1 VRVLTIETRALGRR
15 RPLLPSW
22 QLPIPPEPREREEP
36 LTLRA
41 LITRIVAEEVAA
53 FRERQKDR
61 RFVRVLSERQLS
73 EGALAGRIDPAAHE
87 RVDKV
92 DANAAVATALIGF
105 EDGLYLVV
113 IDGKEHRDL
122 DEQVIVGPDTTV
134 TFLRLV
140 MLSGA

>member
-1 VRVLTIETRALGRR
+1 MVTIETRAVGSR

-22 QLPIPPEPREREEP
+22 KLPTPPEPSRREEP

-41 LITRIVAEEVAA
+41 LITRIVHEEVAA
-53 FRERQKDR
+53 FRQRQADR

-73 EGALAGRIDPAAHE
+73 EGALSGRIDPAAHAH
-87 RVDKV
+87 VDKV
-92 DANAAVATALIGF
+92 DAGAAVATALVGF

-122 DEQVIVGPDTTV
+122 DEQVFLGPDTVV

>member
-1 VRVLTIETRALGRR
+1 MVTIETRAVGRR

-22 QLPIPPEPREREEP
+22 QLPAPPEPSAREEP

-41 LITRIVAEEVAA
+41 LITRIVHEEVAA
-53 FRERQKDR
+53 FRQRQADR

-73 EGALAGRIDPAAHE
+73 EGALAGRIDPAAHDH
-87 RVDKV
+87 VDKV
-92 DANAAVATALIGF
+92 DAGAAIATALVGF

-113 IDGKEHRDL
+113 IDGTEHRDL
-122 DEQVIVGPDTTV
+122 DEQVVIGPDTVV

>member
-1 VRVLTIETRALGRR
+1 VVIIETRALGRR

-22 QLPIPPEPREREEP
+22 QLPTPPGPVAREEP

-41 LITRIVAEEVAA
+41 LITRIVQQEVAA
-53 FRERQKDR
+53 FRQRQADR

-87 RVDKV
+87 RVQQV
-92 DANAAVATALIGF
+92 DASAAVATALFGF

-122 DEQVIVGPDTTV
+122 NEQIVLGPDTVV

>member
-1 VRVLTIETRALGRR
+1 VVTIETRAVGRR

-22 QLPIPPEPREREEP
+22 QLPAPPEPAAREEP

-41 LITRIVAEEVAA
+41 LITRIVQQEVAA
-53 FRERQKDR
+53 FQQRQAHR
-61 RFVRVLSERQLS
+61 RFVRVLSERQIS
-73 EGALAGRIDPAAHE
+73 EGAVAGRVDPAA
-87 RVDKV
+87 RDLVDKV
-92 DANAAVATALIGF
+92 DAGAAVATALVGF

-122 DEQVIVGPDTTV
+122 DEQVILGADTVV

>member
-1 VRVLTIETRALGRR
+1 MVTIETRVLGRR

-22 QLPIPPEPREREEP
+22 QLPTPPDPAAREEP

-41 LITRIVAEEVAA
+41 LITRIVQQEVAA
-53 FRERQKDR
+53 FRQRQSDR
-61 RFVRVLSERQLS
+61 RFVRVLSVRELS

-87 RVDKV
+87 RVQPV
-92 DANAAVATALIGF
+92 DTGAAVATALIGF

-122 DEQVIVGPDTTV
+122 DEQVVLGADTVV

-140 MLSGA
+140 MLSGV

>member
-1 VRVLTIETRALGRR
+1 MVTIETRAVGRR

-22 QLPIPPEPREREEP
+22 QLPTPPEPAAREEP

-41 LITRIVAEEVAA
+41 LITRIVHEEVAA
-53 FRERQKDR
+53 FRQRQADR

-73 EGALAGRIDPAAHE
+73 EGALAGRIDPAAHDH
-87 RVDKV
+87 VDKV
-92 DANAAVATALIGF
+92 DAGAAVATALVGF

-122 DEQVIVGPDTTV
+122 DEQVFLGPDTVV

>member
-1 VRVLTIETRALGRR
+1 MVTIETRALGRR

-22 QLPIPPEPREREEP
+22 QLPTPPDPAARDEP

-41 LITRIVAEEVAA
+41 LITRIVQQEVAA
-53 FRERQKDR
+53 FRQRQADR

-73 EGALAGRIDPAAHE
+73 EGALAGRVDPATHDH
-87 RVDKV
+87 VDKV
-92 DANAAVATALIGF
+92 DEGAAVGTALIGF

-113 IDGKEHRDL
+113 IDGREHRDL
-122 DEQVIVGPDTTV
+122 DEQVILGPDTTV

>member
-1 VRVLTIETRALGRR
+1 VVTIETRAVGRR

-22 QLPIPPEPREREEP
+22 QLPTPPEPAAREEP

-41 LITRIVAEEVAA
+41 LITRIVHEEVAA
-53 FRERQKDR
+53 FRRRQADR

-73 EGALAGRIDPAAHE
+73 EGALAGRIDPAAHDHA
-87 RVDKV
+87 DKV
-92 DANAAVATALIGF
+92 DVAAAIATALVGF

-113 IDGKEHRDL
+113 IDGTEHRDL
-122 DEQVIVGPDTTV
+122 DAQVVLGPDTVV

>member
-1 VRVLTIETRALGRR
+1 MVTIETRAVGRR

-22 QLPIPPEPREREEP
+22 QLPTPPEPAAREEP

-41 LITRIVAEEVAA
+41 LITRIVHEEVAA
-53 FRERQKDR
+53 FRRRQADR

-73 EGALAGRIDPAAHE
+73 EGALAGRIDPAAHDHA
-87 RVDKV
+87 DKV
-92 DANAAVATALIGF
+92 DAAAAIATALVGF

-113 IDGKEHRDL
+113 IDGTEHRDL
-122 DEQVIVGPDTTV
+122 DAQVVLGPDTVV

>member
-1 VRVLTIETRALGRR
+1 MTIETRAVGRR

-22 QLPIPPEPREREEP
+22 QLPTPPEPAAREEP

-41 LITRIVAEEVAA
+41 LITRIVHEEVAA
-53 FRERQKDR
+53 FRQRQADR
-61 RFVRVLSERQLS
+61 RFVRVLSEHQLS
-73 EGALAGRIDPAAHE
+73 EGALAGRIDPAAHGN
-87 RVDKV
+87 VDKI
-92 DANAAVATALIGF
+92 DAGAAVATALVGF

-113 IDGKEHRDL
+113 IDGTEHRDL
-122 DEQVIVGPDTTV
+122 DEQVVLGPDTVV